1 MEKSSVESK
10 LRKIIRE
17 ELDYYFD
24 RLESRLNESKSS
36 VVSRTTNN
44 TIRNKPEVKLKE
56 SNIDIEKKNF
66 RQKFSGLMGII
77 TEDMEYPEE
86 EQEGSKSILNSNVLS
101 KLGTNPKTEGVYKAL
116 TKDYS
121 ELIKKM
127 NKK

>member
-36 VVSRTTNN
+36 VVSRTTNS
-44 TIRNKPEVKLKE
+44 TIRDKPEVKLKE

-77 TEDMEYPEE
+77 TEGMEYPEE

>member
-77 TEDMEYPEE
+77 TEGMEYPEE

>member
-36 VVSRTTNN
+36 VFSKESSNTTYD
-44 TIRNKPEVKLKE
+44 RPVAKLKE
-56 SNIDIEKKNF
+56 SNEDIEKKNF
-66 RQKFSGLMGII
+66 RKKFSGLMGMI

-86 EQEGSKSILNSNVLS
+86 EEESKSILNSRVLS

-121 ELIKKM
+121 ELIRKM

>member
-86 EQEGSKSILNSNVLS
+86 EQEGNKSILNSSVLS

>member
-36 VVSRTTNN
+36 VVSRTTNS
-44 TIRNKPEVKLKE
+44 TVRDKPEVKLKE

-77 TEDMEYPEE
+77 TEGMEYPEE
-86 EQEGSKSILNSNVLS
+86 EGEGDKSILNSRVLS
-101 KLGTNPKTEGVYKAL
+101 KLSTNPKTEGVYKAL

>member
-36 VVSRTTNN
+36 VVSRTTNS
-44 TIRNKPEVKLKE
+44 TVRDKPEVKLKE

>member
-36 VVSRTTNN
+36 VFSKESSNTTYD
-44 TIRNKPEVKLKE
+44 RPVAKLKE
-56 SNIDIEKKNF
+56 SNEDIEKKNF
-66 RQKFSGLMGII
+66 RKKFSGLMGMI

-86 EQEGSKSILNSNVLS
+86 DEENKSILNSRVLS

>member
-1 MEKSSVESK
+1 MDKSSVESK

-36 VVSRTTNN
+36 VVSRTTNS
-44 TIRNKPEVKLKE
+44 TIRDKPEVKLKE

-77 TEDMEYPEE
+77 TEGMEYPEE

>member
-36 VVSRTTNN
+36 VVYKESSKTTYD
-44 TIRNKPEVKLKE
+44 RPVAKLKE
-56 SNIDIEKKNF
+56 SNEDIEKKNF
-66 RQKFSGLMGII
+66 RKKFSGLMGMI

-86 EQEGSKSILNSNVLS
+86 EEENKSILNSRVLS

>member
-36 VVSRTTNN
+36 VFSKESSNTTYD
-44 TIRNKPEVKLKE
+44 RPVAKLKE
-56 SNIDIEKKNF
+56 SNEDIEKKNF
-66 RQKFSGLMGII
+66 RKKFSGLMGMI

-86 EQEGSKSILNSNVLS
+86 EEENKSILNSRVLS

>member
-1 MEKSSVESK
+1 MEKISVESK

-36 VVSRTTNN
+36 AVTKVNNNVSYDRPT
-44 TIRNKPEVKLKE
+44 VKLKE
-56 SNIDIEKKNF
+56 SNLDIEKKNF
-66 RQKFSGLMGII
+66 RKKFSGLMGII
-77 TEDMEYPEE
+77 TEDMDYPEE
-86 EQEGSKSILNSNVLS
+86 EDDKSILDSRVLS

>member
-36 VVSRTTNN
+36 VVYKESSNTTYD
-44 TIRNKPEVKLKE
+44 RPVSKLKE
-56 SNIDIEKKNF
+56 SNEDIEKKNF
-66 RQKFSGLMGII
+66 RKKFSGLMGMI

-86 EQEGSKSILNSNVLS
+86 EEENKSILNSRVLS